1 MEDIVEFFK
10 LVSNTESVEIDYNLA
25 YDEKITGHSNHALSS
40 LMLSNNVFPKYE
52 NPKIQLQKA

>member
-1 MEDIVEFFK
+1 VEDIVEFFK
-10 LVSNTESVEIDYNLA
+10 LVSNTENVEIDYNLA
-25 YDEKITGHSNHALSS
+25 YEEKITGHSNHALSS